1 MISILSGINCSKPSQ
16 STKLLRVSATKPK
29 CRVLW
34 NSYRN
39 LALPRRRVV
48 STSKKGLL
56 HDRTFPRQVRVT
68 GRMRAGTLLWTW
80 LTCPQTTQL
89 QPPISAKSPCHAAKV
104 SAQISR
110 RINPANVNSYELRH
124 CRYRQLPKKSD
135 SSVE

>member
-16 STKLLRVSATKPK
+16 STKLLRVGATKPK

-39 LALPRRRVV
+39 LALPRRRIV

-68 GRMRAGTLLWTW
+68 GRMRAG
-80 LTCPQTTQL
+80 
-89 QPPISAKSPCHAAKV
+89 ISIVDMVELPLDHPA
-104 SAQISR
+104 SATHFREITMSR
-110 RINPANVNSYELRH
+110 R
-124 CRYRQLPKKSD
+124 
-135 SSVE
+135 